1 MPITLRDLAF
11 SYFEDQVI
19 ASVNGTFDDGLVH
32 LVLGATGSGKTTLAL
47 VLAGLLKPSRGTVT
61 VDGCDP
67 ASDRFDR
74 SRLQLAFQFPE
85 VQIFESSVEREIE
98 YGLRNFGLPSEE
110 IVRRRDWAL
119 ECVGLAPALLPR
131 DPSGLSF
138 GERRKVALA
147 SVIALKP
154 AYLVL
159 DEPLA
164 GLDWHGRQNLV
175 ATILRL
181 KAEGLTSLVLTHEA
195 DLVGEMGD
203 TVSVMAGGSLSGPM
217 PVDVFLGS
225 GLDLVPDFVHIIQEL
240 QARGYAI
247 DGRPAQ
253 AEAIASVV
261 LRALGLQG
269 D

>member
-1 MPITLRDLAF
+1 MPIVVRDLAV
-11 SYFEDQVI
+11 SYFEAQVMLG
-19 ASVNGTFDDGLVH
+19 ANATFDDGLIH

-47 VLAGLLKPSRGTVT
+47 VLAGLLKPGRGTVT

-67 ASDRFDR
+67 ASSRFDR

-85 VQIFESSVEREIE
+85 AQIFESSVEREIE
-98 YGLRNFGLPSEE
+98 YGLRNFAFAPEE
-110 IVRRRDWAL
+110 IVRRRDWAVG
-119 ECVGLAPALLPR
+119 CVGLPRALLPR

-164 GLDWHGRQNLV
+164 GLDWHGRRSLV

-181 KAEGLTSLVLTHEA
+181 KDEGLTSLVLTHEA

-203 TVSVMAGGSLSGPM
+203 TVSLVVKGGLRGPM

-225 GLDLVPDFVHIIQEL
+225 GLDLVPDFVHIVKEL
-240 QARGYAI
+240 TARGYAI
-247 DGRPAQ
+247 EGAPAQ
-253 AEAIASVV
+253 AEAMASVIV
-261 LRALGLQG
+261 KALGFQG
-269 D
+269 K